1 MADKIR
7 VGIVGASVNRGWGWR
22 SHVPGLLAL
31 PEYELAAVC
40 TAHEETAREAAAAT
54 GARFA
59 YSDYHEMMANPEI
72 DLVTIAVRV
81 PWHREMVL
89 AAFEAGKHV
98 YCEWPLGS
106 NLAQVEEMANA
117 ARSAGA
123 RAMPGMQGR
132 AAPWVLHLKELIDSG
147 YIGQPHSASATLTM
161 ASPYMRSGVMWAAQR
176 ANGNHILSIQTAH
189 SLDILSFCLG
199 GLEDVAARI
208 EAQVKEW
215 PVPNSDETVPA
226 DAPDCVAVN
235 ARTGSG
241 AFIATSFAYV
251 PAYGSGWRLEV
262 RGDEGI
268 VVATSPGPPMVAPN
282 RLEGAR
288 AGEKE
293 LHELATPEHLITAPP
308 EIKRDG
314 SFHVAHMYQR
324 LADAINHST
333 RCDPDFDDALALY
346 RLVDLLEQSDGAG
359 GAQMKVAQPA

>member
-7 VGIVGASVNRGWGWR
+7 VGIIGASVNRGWGWR

-40 TAHEETAREAAAAT
+40 TAHEETARGAAGAT

-59 YSDYHEMMANPEI
+59 YSDFHELMANPEI
-72 DLVTIAVRV
+72 DLVTVAVRV

-106 NLAQVEEMANA
+106 NLSQVEEMASA
-117 ARSAGA
+117 ARQAGVK
-123 RAMPGMQGR
+123 AMPGLQAR

-147 YIGQPHSASATLTM
+147 YVGRPHSASATLTM

-176 ANGNHILSIQTAH
+176 ASGNHILSIQTAH
-189 SLDILSFCLG
+189 SLDIVSFCLG

-208 EAQVKEW
+208 ETQVNEW

-226 DAPDCVAVN
+226 DAPDFVVVN

-241 AFIATSFAYV
+241 AVVATSFAYV

-268 VVATSPGPPMVAPN
+268 VVATSTGPPMVAPN

-288 AGEKE
+288 AGEKD
-293 LHELATPEHLITAPP
+293 LHELSIPEQLITVPP
-308 EIKRDG
+308 EIRRDG

-324 LADAINHST
+324 LADAINNSIS
-333 RCDPDFDDALALY
+333 CDPDFDDALALY
-346 RLVDLLEQSDGAG
+346 RLVDVLEKSDVAG
-359 GAQMKVAQPA
+359 GVRIPTAQA